1 MNELFMGASL
11 FDSNLSGWDFSAV
24 THASSILK
32 STAFTRTNYDALLL
46 SLSQQT
52 LNNEVEFGVHGVNYC
67 TSAAERQSI
76 IDTFSWTITDGGLI
90 ATDIRFGVHSIPIWS
105 HSLSCDKL
113 VTRSVLDA

>member
-1 MNELFMGASL
+1 MVRMLSGASSFNSDVSAWNVGSATNMNELFMGASL

-24 THASSILK
+24 THASNMLK

-76 IDTFSWTITDGGLI
+76 IDTFSWTITDGGL
-90 ATDIRFGVHSIPIWS
+90 D
-105 HSLSCDKL
+105 CD
-113 VTRSVLDA
+113 